1 MFNKKQDQLSLQP
14 ISKGLYAYTSE
25 RAGDFLLFVESLD
38 TCYKFLYLP
47 GADPFYLTLEDFT
60 KAVKKGILEFV
71 DPVPE
76 EVYREALEFSKYSD
90 KNLDLSFGKKVL

>member
-1 MFNKKQDQLSLQP
+1 MFKKKQNNLNLQP
-14 ISKGLYAYTSE
+14 ISKGMYAYTSE

-60 KAVKKGILEFV
+60 KAVKAGILEFV
-71 DPVPE
+71 EALPE
-76 EVYREALEFSKYSD
+76 DIYTEALEFSKYSD
-90 KNLDLSFGKKVL
+90 KNLDLSYRKNA